1 MTIPSNPKDFCSA
14 MRTRL
19 TGPVLLAV
27 LLAAGCGSQGKLERL
42 RRQSLSAQMVIADE
56 KELPEIAM
64 GGEPRRDTMVVED
77 PDGNE
82 VLIMRA
88 VKDENGEMVATDVIQ
103 AARVTARFRNVA
115 ERSGKVDLNFRI
127 IVPEAMQDRDWQLR
141 FYPDLFVAEDSLRL
155 DPILITGEGYR
166 KAQLKGYE
174 HYRRFLDSIAA
185 DSTHFVDRF
194 QLEMFLRRNLPDIY
208 RYKTDS
214 TAVSDDEFRSHY
226 GITEQQ
232 ALVHYTNQLVV
243 RRNRRKVSRKDEM
256 FRKYVKAPIITEG
269 LRLDTVIISP
279 DGDILYD
286 YVQSIH
292 VRPSLRKAT
301 VLLSGD
307 IFEEDRRIYRVP
319 RTEPLTFYISSIS
332 GLSDNAV
339 RYKTMVTE
347 RRVQANTA
355 CYIDFEQGRAEIRKE
370 TGHNR
375 EEMARIE
382 GNLRSLLQH
391 RDFDLDSIVVT
402 ASCSPE
408 GSYEH
413 NRKLSMRRSESV
425 SDYFEGFLK
434 HWRDSVRRNSFH
446 IGLDETWK
454 EEAPTEIRLLSR
466 NNPENWTMLDA
477 LVREDGI
484 LSGKEKEEYAQMAS
498 VREPDLR
505 EQRLQKLPSY
515 RHIRESLYP
524 RLRTVRFDFHL
535 HRKGLQK
542 DTVHT
547 TVVDTAY
554 MQGLQAIRDR
564 EYERAVTLLRP
575 YKDYNTA
582 VAFCALDYNA
592 SALEVLEPMERTDK
606 VLYLLAILYSRRG
619 EDRRAVESYLKACRL
634 NPSFVHRGNLDPEI
648 AGLIR
653 RYGLD
658 REPEENDN
666 NLTFKP

>member
-1 MTIPSNPKDFCSA
+1 

-19 TGPVLLAV
+19 TGAV
-27 LLAAGCGSQGKLERL
+27 LLAALLLAGCGPQGKLERL
-42 RRQSLSAQMVIADE
+42 RRQSLAAQMVIADE

-77 PDGNE
+77 PDGNA

-127 IVPEAMQDRDWQLR
+127 IVPEAMQDREWQLR

-185 DSTHFVDRF
+185 DSTRFVDRF

-214 TAVSDDEFRSHY
+214 TAVSEEEFRSHY

-232 ALVHYTNQLVV
+232 ALAHYTNQHVV
-243 RRNRRKVSRKDEM
+243 RRNRRKVSRKDDM
-256 FRKYVKAPIITEG
+256 FRKYVKVPIVTEG
-269 LRLDTVIISP
+269 LRLDTVIVSP

-319 RTEPLTFYISSIS
+319 RTDPLTFYISSIS
-332 GLSDNAV
+332 GLSDDAI
-339 RYKTMVTE
+339 RYKTVIVE

-413 NRKLSMRRSESV
+413 NRRLSMRRSESV
-425 SDYFEGFLK
+425 SDYFEGFLR
-434 HWRDSVRRNSFH
+434 HWRDSVRRSGFH
-446 IGLDETWK
+446 IGLDDTYQ
-454 EEAPTEIRLLSR
+454 EEAPAEIRLLSR
-466 NNPENWTMLDA
+466 NNPENWSMLDA
-477 LVREDGI
+477 LVREDGA
-484 LSGKEKEEYAQMAS
+484 LSGKEKEDYAQTATI
-498 VREPDLR
+498 REPDLR
-505 EQRLQKLPSY
+505 EQRLQRLPSY

-554 MQGLQAIRDR
+554 MRGLQAIRDR
-564 EYERAVTLLRP
+564 EYEQAVTLLRP

-619 EDRRAVESYLKACRL
+619 DDRRAVESYLKACRL

-648 AGLIR
+648 SGLIR

-658 REPEENDN
+658 REPDANDN

>member
-1 MTIPSNPKDFCSA
+1 

-19 TGPVLLAV
+19 TGAVLLAV
-27 LLAAGCGSQGKLERL
+27 LLVAGCGSQGKLERL
-42 RRQSLSAQMVIADE
+42 RRQSLGAQMVIADE

-103 AARVTARFRNVA
+103 AAKITARFRNVA

-214 TAVSDDEFRSHY
+214 TTVSDDEFRSHY

-232 ALVHYTNQLVV
+232 ALTHYTNQLVV
-243 RRNRRKVSRKDEM
+243 RRNRRKVDRKDEM
-256 FRKYVKAPIITEG
+256 FRRYVKAPIVTEG
-269 LRLDTVIISP
+269 LRLDTVIVSP

-319 RTEPLTFYISSIS
+319 RTDPLTFYISSIS
-332 GLSDNAV
+332 GLSDDAI
-339 RYKTMVTE
+339 RYKTVIVE

-382 GNLRSLLQH
+382 GNLRSLLQN
-391 RDFDLDSIVVT
+391 REFDLDSIVVT

-408 GSYEH
+408 GTYEH

-425 SDYFEGFLK
+425 SDYFEGFLR
-434 HWRDSVRRNSFH
+434 HYRDSVRRNGFH

-454 EEAPTEIRLLSR
+454 DEAPTDIRLLSR

-477 LVREDGI
+477 LVRDDGV
-484 LSGKEKEEYAQMAS
+484 LNEKEKDEYARTAS
-498 VREPDLR
+498 IREPDQR
-505 EQRLQKLPSY
+505 ELRLQKLPSY

-554 MQGLQAIRDR
+554 MRGLQAIRDR
-564 EYERAVTLLRP
+564 EYEQAVTLLRP

-619 EDRRAVESYLKACRL
+619 DDRRAVESYLKACRL

>member
-1 MTIPSNPKDFCSA
+1 MKWRWIS
-14 MRTRL
+14 
-19 TGPVLLAV
+19 GVILLA
-27 LLAAGCGSQGKLERL
+27 LACLAGCGPQGKLERL
-42 RRQSLSAQMVIADE
+42 RRQSLGAQMVIADE
-56 KELPEIAM
+56 KELPEIEM
-64 GGEPRRDTMVVED
+64 GAEPRRDTMVVED
-77 PDGNE
+77 PDGNQ

-88 VKDENGEMVATDVIQ
+88 VKDENGEMVATDVLQ
-103 AARVTARFRNVA
+103 AAKVTARFRNVA
-115 ERSGKVDLNFRI
+115 ERGGRVDLNFRI

-141 FYPDLFVAEDSLRL
+141 FYPDLFIREDSLRL
-155 DPILITGEGYR
+155 APILITGEGYR

-174 HYRRFLDSIAA
+174 HYQRFLDSIAA
-185 DSTHFVDRF
+185 DSTHFIDRF

-214 TAVSDDEFRSHY
+214 TSVSDEEFRSHY
-226 GITEQQ
+226 GITERQ
-232 ALVHYTNQLVV
+232 ALAHYTNQLVV
-243 RRNRRKVSRKDEM
+243 RRNRRKVGRKDQM
-256 FRKYVKAPIITEG
+256 FRKYVKVPIVTEG
-269 LRLDTVIISP
+269 LRLDTVIVSP

-292 VRPSLRKAT
+292 VTPSLRKAT

-332 GLSDNAV
+332 GLSDDAV
-339 RYKTMVTE
+339 RYKTVVTE

-382 GNLRSLLQH
+382 GNLRSLLQN
-391 RDFDLDSIVVT
+391 RDFDMDSIVVT

-425 SDYFEGFLK
+425 SNYFEGFLR
-434 HWRDSVRRNSFH
+434 HYRDSVRRSGFH
-446 IGLDETWK
+446 IGLDDTYQED
-454 EEAPTEIRLLSR
+454 APTEIRLLSR

-477 LVREDGI
+477 LIREDEN
-484 LSGKEKEEYAQMAS
+484 LSEREKEEYERTAALK
-498 VREPDLR
+498 EYDIR

-515 RHIRESLYP
+515 RHIRENLYP

-542 DTVHT
+542 DTIHT
-547 TVVDTAY
+547 TVVDSVY
-554 MQGLQAIRDR
+554 MRGLQAIRDR
-564 EYERAVTLLRP
+564 EYEQAVTLLRP

-606 VLYLLAILYSRRG
+606 VLYLLAILYSRQG
-619 EDRRAVESYLKACRL
+619 NDRKAVESYLKACRL
-634 NPSFVHRGNLDPEI
+634 NPTFIHRGNLDPEI
-648 AGLIR
+648 SGLIR
-653 RYGLD
+653 RYGLNCELQED
-658 REPEENDN
+658 DN

>member
-1 MTIPSNPKDFCSA
+1 

-19 TGPVLLAV
+19 TGAV
-27 LLAAGCGSQGKLERL
+27 LLAALLLAGCGPQGKLERL
-42 RRQSLSAQMVIADE
+42 RRQSLAAQMVIADE

-77 PDGNE
+77 PDGNQ

-115 ERSGKVDLNFRI
+115 ERSGRVDLNFRI

-214 TAVSDDEFRSHY
+214 TAVSEEEFRSHY

-232 ALVHYTNQLVV
+232 ALAHYTNQLVV
-243 RRNRRKVSRKDEM
+243 RRNRRKVSRKDDM
-256 FRKYVKAPIITEG
+256 FRKYVKVPIVTEG
-269 LRLDTVIISP
+269 LRLDTVIVSP

-332 GLSDNAV
+332 GLSDDAV
-339 RYKTMVTE
+339 RYKTVVTE

-408 GSYEH
+408 GSFEH

-446 IGLDETWK
+446 IGLDDTYQ
-454 EEAPTEIRLLSR
+454 EEAPAEIRLLSR

-477 LVREDGI
+477 LVREDTA
-484 LSGKEKEEYAQMAS
+484 LSGKEKEEYERTAS

-554 MQGLQAIRDR
+554 MRGLQAIRDR
-564 EYERAVTLLRP
+564 EYEQAVTLLRP

-619 EDRRAVESYLKACRL
+619 DDRRAVESYLKACRL

-658 REPEENDN
+658 REPEGNDN

>member
-1 MTIPSNPKDFCSA
+1 

-19 TGPVLLAV
+19 TGAV
-27 LLAAGCGSQGKLERL
+27 LLAALLLAGCGPQGKLERL
-42 RRQSLSAQMVIADE
+42 RRQSLAAQMVIADE

-77 PDGNE
+77 PDGNA

-88 VKDENGEMVATDVIQ
+88 VKDENGEMVATDVLQ

-214 TAVSDDEFRSHY
+214 TAVSDEEFRSHY

-232 ALVHYTNQLVV
+232 ALTHYTNQLVV
-243 RRNRRKVSRKDEM
+243 RRNRRKVSRKDDM
-256 FRKYVKAPIITEG
+256 FRKYVKAPIVTEG
-269 LRLDTVIISP
+269 LRLDTVIVSP

-319 RTEPLTFYISSIS
+319 RTDPLTFYISSIS
-332 GLSDNAV
+332 GLSDDAV
-339 RYKTMVTE
+339 RYKTVVTE
-347 RRVQANTA
+347 RRIQANTA

-408 GSYEH
+408 GSFEH

-425 SDYFEGFLK
+425 SDYFEAFLR
-434 HWRDSVRRNSFH
+434 HWRDSVRRSSFH
-446 IGLDETWK
+446 IGLDDTYR
-454 EEAPTEIRLLSR
+454 EEAPAEIRLLSR

-477 LVREDGI
+477 LVREDGD
-484 LSGKEKEEYAQMAS
+484 LSAKEKEDYERTAS
-498 VREPDLR
+498 VLEPDLR
-505 EQRLQKLPSY
+505 EQRLQRLPSY

-554 MQGLQAIRDR
+554 MRGLQAIRDR
-564 EYERAVTLLRP
+564 EYEQAVTLLRP

-619 EDRRAVESYLKACRL
+619 DDRRAVESYLKACRL

-658 REPEENDN
+658 REPDGNDN

>member
-1 MTIPSNPKDFCSA
+1 

-19 TGPVLLAV
+19 TGAV
-27 LLAAGCGSQGKLERL
+27 LLAALLLAGCGPQGKLERL
-42 RRQSLSAQMVIADE
+42 RRQSLAAQMVIADE

-77 PDGNE
+77 PDGNA

-103 AARVTARFRNVA
+103 AAKITARFRNVA

-214 TAVSDDEFRSHY
+214 TAVSEEEFRSHY

-232 ALVHYTNQLVV
+232 ALAHYTNQLVV
-243 RRNRRKVSRKDEM
+243 RRNRRKVSRKDDM
-256 FRKYVKAPIITEG
+256 FRKYVKVPIVTEG
-269 LRLDTVIISP
+269 LRLDTVIVSP

-332 GLSDNAV
+332 GLSDDAV
-339 RYKTMVTE
+339 RYKTVVTE
-347 RRVQANTA
+347 RRIQANTA

-408 GSYEH
+408 GSFEH

-425 SDYFEGFLK
+425 SDYFEAFLR
-434 HWRDSVRRNSFH
+434 HWRDSVRRSSFH
-446 IGLDETWK
+446 IGLDDTYR
-454 EEAPTEIRLLSR
+454 EEAPAEIRLLSR

-477 LVREDGI
+477 LVREDGS
-484 LSGKEKEEYAQMAS
+484 LSVKEKEDYERTAS
-498 VREPDLR
+498 VLEPDLR
-505 EQRLQKLPSY
+505 EQRLQRLPSY

-554 MQGLQAIRDR
+554 MRGLQAIRDR
-564 EYERAVTLLRP
+564 EYEQAVTLLRP

-619 EDRRAVESYLKACRL
+619 DDRRAVESYLKACRL

-658 REPEENDN
+658 REPDGNDN

>member
-1 MTIPSNPKDFCSA
+1 MH
-14 MRTRL
+14 MRL
-19 TGPVLLAV
+19 TGAILLAA
-27 LLAAGCGSQGKLERL
+27 LLIAGCGSQGKLERL
-42 RRQSLSAQMVIADE
+42 RRQSLGAQMVIADE

-103 AARVTARFRNVA
+103 AAKVTARFRNVA

-214 TAVSDDEFRSHY
+214 TAVSEEEFRSHY

-232 ALVHYTNQLVV
+232 ALTHYTNQLVV
-243 RRNRRKVSRKDEM
+243 RRNRRKVGRKDEM
-256 FRKYVKAPIITEG
+256 FRRYVKAPIVTEG
-269 LRLDTVIISP
+269 LRLDTVIVSP

-319 RTEPLTFYISSIS
+319 RTDPLTFYISSIS
-332 GLSDNAV
+332 GLSDDAI
-339 RYKTMVTE
+339 RYKTVIVE

-413 NRKLSMRRSESV
+413 NRRLSMRRSESV

-434 HWRDSVRRNSFH
+434 HWRDSVRRSGFH
-446 IGLDETWK
+446 IGMDETYQ
-454 EEAPTEIRLLSR
+454 EEAPAEIRLLSR

-477 LVREDGI
+477 LVREDGS
-484 LSGKEKEEYAQMAS
+484 LSGKEKDEYAQTVA
-498 VREPDLR
+498 VRDPDLR
-505 EQRLQKLPSY
+505 EQRIQRLPSY

-554 MQGLQAIRDR
+554 MRGLQAIRDR
-564 EYERAVTLLRP
+564 EYEQAVTLLRP

-619 EDRRAVESYLKACRL
+619 DDRRAVESYLKACRL

-648 AGLIR
+648 SGLIS

-658 REPEENDN
+658 QEPDENDN

>member
-1 MTIPSNPKDFCSA
+1 

-19 TGPVLLAV
+19 TGAVLLAV

-42 RRQSLSAQMVIADE
+42 RRQSLAAQMVIADE

-77 PDGNE
+77 PDGNQ

-103 AARVTARFRNVA
+103 AAKITARFRNVA

-174 HYRRFLDSIAA
+174 HYQRFLDSIAA

-214 TAVSDDEFRSHY
+214 TAVSDAEFRSHF

-232 ALVHYTNQLVV
+232 ALAHYTNQLVV
-243 RRNRRKVSRKDEM
+243 RRNRRKVGRKDEM
-256 FRKYVKAPIITEG
+256 FRKFVKAPIVTEG
-269 LRLDTVIISP
+269 LRLDTVIVSP

-332 GLSDNAV
+332 GLSDDAV
-339 RYKTMVTE
+339 RYKTVVTE

-413 NRKLSMRRSESV
+413 NRRLSMRRSESV
-425 SDYFEGFLK
+425 SDYFESFLK

-446 IGLDETWK
+446 IGLDDTYR
-454 EEAPTEIRLLSR
+454 EEAPAEIRMLSR

-484 LSGKEKEEYAQMAS
+484 LSRKEKEEYAQTAS
-498 VREPDLR
+498 VLEPDLR
-505 EQRLQKLPSY
+505 EQRLQRLPSY

-542 DTVHT
+542 DTIHT

-554 MQGLQAIRDR
+554 MRGLQAIRDR
-564 EYERAVTLLRP
+564 EYEQAVTLLRP

-619 EDRRAVESYLKACRL
+619 DDRRAVESYLRACRL

>member
-1 MTIPSNPKDFCSA
+1 

-19 TGPVLLAV
+19 TGAV
-27 LLAAGCGSQGKLERL
+27 LLAAFLLAGCGSQGKLERL

-77 PDGNE
+77 PDGNQ

-127 IVPEAMQDRDWQLR
+127 IVPEAMQDREWQLR

-185 DSTHFVDRF
+185 DSTRFVDRF

-214 TAVSDDEFRSHY
+214 TAVSEEEFRSHY

-243 RRNRRKVSRKDEM
+243 RRNRRKVSRKEDM
-256 FRKYVKAPIITEG
+256 FRKYVKVPIVTEG
-269 LRLDTVIISP
+269 LRLDTVIVSP

-332 GLSDNAV
+332 GLSDDAI
-339 RYKTMVTE
+339 RYKTVVTE

-408 GSYEH
+408 GSFEH

-446 IGLDETWK
+446 IGLDDTYQ
-454 EEAPTEIRLLSR
+454 EEAPAEIRLLSR
-466 NNPENWTMLDA
+466 NNPENWAMLDA
-477 LVREDGI
+477 LVREDTA
-484 LSGKEKEEYAQMAS
+484 LSGKEKEEYERTAS

-542 DTVHT
+542 DTIHT

-554 MQGLQAIRDR
+554 MRGLQAIRDR
-564 EYERAVTLLRP
+564 EYEQAVTLLRP

-619 EDRRAVESYLKACRL
+619 DDRRAVESYLRACRL

-658 REPEENDN
+658 REPDGNDN

>member
-1 MTIPSNPKDFCSA
+1 ML
-14 MRTRL
+14 TRW
-19 TGPVLLAV
+19 TAAV
-27 LLAAGCGSQGKLERL
+27 LLAAFLLAGCGPQGKLERL
-42 RRQSLSAQMVIADE
+42 RRQSLAAQMVIADE

-64 GGEPRRDTMVVED
+64 GGETRRDTMVVED
-77 PDGNE
+77 PDGNQ

-88 VKDENGEMVATDVIQ
+88 VKDENGEMVATDVLQ

-115 ERSGKVDLNFRI
+115 ERSGRVDLNFRI
-127 IVPEAMQDRDWQLR
+127 IVPEAMQDREWQLR
-141 FYPDLFVAEDSLRL
+141 FYPDLFVLEDSVRL

-174 HYRRFLDSIAA
+174 HYRRFLDSIEA

-214 TAVSDDEFRSHY
+214 TAVSEEEFRSHY
-226 GITEQQ
+226 GITERQ
-232 ALVHYTNQLVV
+232 ALDHYTNQLVV
-243 RRNRRKVSRKDEM
+243 RRNRRKVGRKDEM
-256 FRKYVKAPIITEG
+256 FRKYVKVPIVTEG
-269 LRLDTVIISP
+269 LRLDTVIVSP

-292 VRPSLRKAT
+292 VKPSLRKAT

-307 IFEEDRRIYRVP
+307 IYEEDRRIYRVP
-319 RTEPLTFYISSIS
+319 RTDPLTFYISSIS
-332 GLSDNAV
+332 GLSDDAV
-339 RYKTMVTE
+339 RYKTVVTE
-347 RRVQANTA
+347 RKVQANTA

-382 GNLRSLLQH
+382 GNLRSLLQN
-391 RDFDLDSIVVT
+391 RDYDLDSIVVT

-413 NRKLSMRRSESV
+413 NRRLSMRRSESV

-434 HWRDSVRRNSFH
+434 HYRDSVRRNGFH
-446 IGLDETWK
+446 IGLDETFR
-454 EEAPTEIRLLSR
+454 EEAPAEIRLLSR

-477 LVREDGI
+477 LVREDES
-484 LSGKEKEEYAQMAS
+484 LSDKEKEDYVRTAS
-498 VREPDLR
+498 AGQPDLR
-505 EQRLQKLPSY
+505 EQQLQRLPSY

-547 TVVDTAY
+547 TVVDSVY
-554 MQGLQAIRDR
+554 MRGLQAIRDR
-564 EYERAVTLLRP
+564 EYEQAVTLLRP

-619 EDRRAVESYLKACRL
+619 DDRKAVESFLKACRL

-648 AGLIR
+648 SGLIR

-658 REPEENDN
+658 PEEKDN
-666 NLTFKP
+666 YLTFNP

>member
-1 MTIPSNPKDFCSA
+1 

-19 TGPVLLAV
+19 TGAVLLAV

-42 RRQSLSAQMVIADE
+42 RRQSLAAQMVIADE

-77 PDGNE
+77 PDGNQ

-103 AARVTARFRNVA
+103 AAKITARFRNVA

-174 HYRRFLDSIAA
+174 HYRRFLDSIAT

-214 TAVSDDEFRSHY
+214 TAVSDAEFRSHF

-232 ALVHYTNQLVV
+232 ALAHYTNQLVV
-243 RRNRRKVSRKDEM
+243 RRNRRKVGRKDEM
-256 FRKYVKAPIITEG
+256 FRRFVKAPIVTEG
-269 LRLDTVIISP
+269 LRLDTVIVSP

-332 GLSDNAV
+332 GLSDDAI
-339 RYKTMVTE
+339 RYKTVVTE

-413 NRKLSMRRSESV
+413 NRRLSMRRSESV

-446 IGLDETWK
+446 IGLDDTYR
-454 EEAPTEIRLLSR
+454 EEAPAEIRMLSR

-484 LSGKEKEEYAQMAS
+484 LSRKEKEEYAQTAS
-498 VREPDLR
+498 VLEPDLR
-505 EQRLQKLPSY
+505 EQRLQRLPSY

-542 DTVHT
+542 DTIHT

-554 MQGLQAIRDR
+554 MRGLQAIRDR
-564 EYERAVTLLRP
+564 EYEQAVTLLRP

-619 EDRRAVESYLKACRL
+619 DDRRAVESYLRACRL

>member
-1 MTIPSNPKDFCSA
+1 

-19 TGPVLLAV
+19 TGAVLLAV
-27 LLAAGCGSQGKLERL
+27 LLVAGCGSQGKLQRL
-42 RRQSLSAQMVIADE
+42 RRESLAAQMVIADE

-77 PDGNE
+77 PDGNQ
-82 VLIMRA
+82 VQIMRA

-103 AARVTARFRNVA
+103 AAKVTARFRNVA

-166 KAQLKGYE
+166 KVQLRGYE

-214 TAVSDDEFRSHY
+214 TAVSDEEFRSHY

-232 ALVHYTNQLVV
+232 ALTHYTNQLVV
-243 RRNRRKVSRKDEM
+243 RRNRRKVGRKDDM
-256 FRKYVKAPIITEG
+256 FRKYVKAPIVTEG
-269 LRLDTVIISP
+269 LRLDTVIVSP

-319 RTEPLTFYISSIS
+319 RTDPLTFYISSIS
-332 GLSDNAV
+332 GLSDDAI
-339 RYKTMVTE
+339 RYKTVVTE

-408 GSYEH
+408 GSFEH
-413 NRKLSMRRSESV
+413 NRRLSMRRSESV
-425 SDYFEGFLK
+425 SDYFEGFLR
-434 HWRDSVRRNSFH
+434 HWRDSVRRSGFH
-446 IGLDETWK
+446 IGLDDTFE
-454 EEAPTEIRLLSR
+454 EEAPAEIRLLSR

-477 LVREDGI
+477 LVREDGD
-484 LSGKEKEEYAQMAS
+484 LSVKEKEEYARTAS

-505 EQRLQKLPSY
+505 ELRLQKLPSY

-535 HRKGLQK
+535 HRKGLLK

-547 TVVDTAY
+547 TVVDSVY
-554 MQGLQAIRDR
+554 MRGLQAIRDR
-564 EYERAVTLLRP
+564 EYEQAVTLLRP

-619 EDRRAVESYLKACRL
+619 DDRRAVESYLKACRL

-658 REPEENDN
+658 REPEENNN

>member
-1 MTIPSNPKDFCSA
+1 

-19 TGPVLLAV
+19 TGAVLLAV
-27 LLAAGCGSQGKLERL
+27 LLVAGCGSQGKLERL
-42 RRQSLSAQMVIADE
+42 RRQSLGAQMVIADE

-103 AARVTARFRNVA
+103 AAKITARFRNVA

-214 TAVSDDEFRSHY
+214 TTVSDDEFRSHY

-232 ALVHYTNQLVV
+232 ALTHYTNQLVV
-243 RRNRRKVSRKDEM
+243 RRNRRKVDRKDEM
-256 FRKYVKAPIITEG
+256 FRRYVKAPIVTEG
-269 LRLDTVIISP
+269 LRLDTVIVSP

-332 GLSDNAV
+332 GLSDDAV
-339 RYKTMVTE
+339 RYKTVIIE

-413 NRKLSMRRSESV
+413 NRRLSMRRSESV
-425 SDYFEGFLK
+425 SDYFEGFLR
-434 HWRDSVRRNSFH
+434 HWRDSVRRSGFH
-446 IGLDETWK
+446 IGLDDTYQ

-477 LVREDGI
+477 LVREDGA
-484 LSGKEKEEYAQMAS
+484 LSGKEKEDYAQTAS
-498 VREPDLR
+498 IREPDLR
-505 EQRLQKLPSY
+505 EQRLQRLPSY

-535 HRKGLQK
+535 HRKGLRK

-554 MQGLQAIRDR
+554 MRGLQAIRDR
-564 EYERAVTLLRP
+564 ENEQAVTLLRP

-619 EDRRAVESYLKACRL
+619 DDRRAVESYLKACRL

-648 AGLIR
+648 SGLIR

-658 REPEENDN
+658 REPDENDN

>member
-1 MTIPSNPKDFCSA
+1 ME
-14 MRTRL
+14 RRL
-19 TGPVLLAV
+19 FGAALL
-27 LLAAGCGSQGKLERL
+27 LLCLAGCGPQGKLERL
-42 RRQSLSAQMVIADE
+42 RRESLGAQVVLADDR
-56 KELPEIAM
+56 ELPEIEM

-77 PDGNE
+77 PDGNQ

-88 VKDENGEMVATDVIQ
+88 VKVENGEMVATDVLQ
-103 AARVTARFRNVA
+103 AAKVTARFRNVA
-115 ERSGKVDLNFRI
+115 ERGGRVDLNFRI

-141 FYPDLFVAEDSLRL
+141 FYPDLFVLGDSLRL
-155 DPILITGEGYR
+155 DPILITGAGYR

-208 RYKTDS
+208 RFRTDS
-214 TAVSDDEFRSHY
+214 TTVSEEEFRSHY
-226 GITEQQ
+226 GVTQRQ
-232 ALVHYTNQLVV
+232 ALTHYTNQLVV
-243 RRNRRKVSRKDEM
+243 RRNRRKVDRKDEM
-256 FRKYVKAPIITEG
+256 FRKYVKVPIVTEG
-269 LRLDTVIISP
+269 LRLDTVIVSP

-307 IFEEDRRIYRVP
+307 IFREDRRIYRVP
-319 RTEPLTFYISSIS
+319 RTDPLTFYISSIS
-332 GLSDNAV
+332 GLSDDAV
-339 RYKTMVTE
+339 RYKTLITE

-355 CYIDFEQGRAEIRKE
+355 CYIDFEQGRAEIRRE

-382 GNLRSLLQH
+382 GNLRSLLQN

-408 GSYEH
+408 GTYEN
-413 NRKLSMRRSESV
+413 NRRLSLRRSESV
-425 SDYFEGFLK
+425 SRYFDAFLRQY
-434 HWRDSVRRNSFH
+434 RDSVRRSGFH
-446 IGLDETWK
+446 IGLDDTWR
-454 EEAPTEIRLLSR
+454 EESPAPIRFLSR
-466 NNPENWTMLDA
+466 NNPENWAMLDV
-477 LVREDGI
+477 LIREDGT
-484 LSGKEKEEYAQMAS
+484 LSERQKEDYARTAGAPAPD
-498 VREPDLR
+498 VREQQL
-505 EQRLQKLPSY
+505 QRLPSY
-515 RHIRESLYP
+515 RYIRENLYP
-524 RLRTVRFDFHL
+524 RLRTVRFDFRL
-535 HRKGLQK
+535 HRKGMQK

-547 TVVDTAY
+547 TVVDSVY
-554 MQGLQAIRDR
+554 MQGVQAIRDR
-564 EYERAVTLLRP
+564 EYEQAVTLLRP
-575 YKDYNTA
+575 YRDYNTA

-592 SALEVLEPMERTDK
+592 SALDVLEPMERTDK

-619 EDRRAVESYLKACRL
+619 DDRRAVESYLKACRL

-658 REPEENDN
+658 RQSAKDDNPLTFN
-666 NLTFKP
+666 NL

>member
-1 MTIPSNPKDFCSA
+1 

-19 TGPVLLAV
+19 TGAVLLAV
-27 LLAAGCGSQGKLERL
+27 LLLAGCGSQGKLERL
-42 RRQSLSAQMVIADE
+42 RRQSLGAQMVIADE

-77 PDGNE
+77 PDGNQ

-103 AARVTARFRNVA
+103 AARITARFRNVA

-208 RYKTDS
+208 RFKTDS

-226 GITEQQ
+226 GVTEQQ

-243 RRNRRKVSRKDEM
+243 RRNRWKVNRKDDM
-256 FRKYVKAPIITEG
+256 FRKYVKAPIVTEG
-269 LRLDTVIISP
+269 LRLDTVIVSP

-319 RTEPLTFYISSIS
+319 RTDPLTFYISSIS
-332 GLSDNAV
+332 GLSDEAV
-339 RYKTMVTE
+339 RYKTVVTE

-408 GSYEH
+408 GSFEH

-425 SDYFEGFLK
+425 SDYFEGFLR
-434 HWRDSVRRNSFH
+434 HWRDSVRRSGFH
-446 IGLDETWK
+446 IGLDDTYQEETP
-454 EEAPTEIRLLSR
+454 AEIRLLSR

-477 LVREDGI
+477 LVREDGD
-484 LSGKEKEEYAQMAS
+484 LSVKEKEEYARTAS

-554 MQGLQAIRDR
+554 MRGLQAIRDR
-564 EYERAVTLLRP
+564 EYEQAVTLLRP

-619 EDRRAVESYLKACRL
+619 DDRRAVESYLKACRL

-658 REPEENDN
+658 REPDENDN

>member
-1 MTIPSNPKDFCSA
+1 

-19 TGPVLLAV
+19 TGAV
-27 LLAAGCGSQGKLERL
+27 LLAAFLLAGCGSQGKLERL
-42 RRQSLSAQMVIADE
+42 RRQSLAAQMVIADE

-77 PDGNE
+77 PDGNQ

-103 AARVTARFRNVA
+103 AAKITARFRNVA

-214 TAVSDDEFRSHY
+214 TAVSEEEFRSHY

-243 RRNRRKVSRKDEM
+243 RRNRRKVSRKEDM
-256 FRKYVKAPIITEG
+256 FRKYVKVPIVTEG
-269 LRLDTVIISP
+269 LRLDTVIVSP

-332 GLSDNAV
+332 GLSDDAI
-339 RYKTMVTE
+339 RYKTVVTE

-408 GSYEH
+408 GSFEH

-446 IGLDETWK
+446 IGLDDTYQ
-454 EEAPTEIRLLSR
+454 EEAPAEIRLLSR

-477 LVREDGI
+477 LVREDTA
-484 LSGKEKEEYAQMAS
+484 LSGKEKEEYERTAS

-554 MQGLQAIRDR
+554 MRGLQAIRDR
-564 EYERAVTLLRP
+564 EYEQAVTLLRP

-619 EDRRAVESYLKACRL
+619 DDRRAVESYLKACRL

-658 REPEENDN
+658 REPDGNDN

>member
-1 MTIPSNPKDFCSA
+1 

-19 TGPVLLAV
+19 TGAVLLAV
-27 LLAAGCGSQGKLERL
+27 LLTAGCGSQGKLERL
-42 RRQSLSAQMVIADE
+42 RRQSLAAQMVIADE

-77 PDGNE
+77 PDGNQ

-103 AARVTARFRNVA
+103 AAKITARFRNVA

-127 IVPEAMQDRDWQLR
+127 IVPEAMQDREWQLR

-214 TAVSDDEFRSHY
+214 TAVSDAEFRSHF

-232 ALVHYTNQLVV
+232 ALAHYTNQLVV
-243 RRNRRKVSRKDEM
+243 RRNRRKVGRKDEM
-256 FRKYVKAPIITEG
+256 FRRFVKAPIVTEG
-269 LRLDTVIISP
+269 LRLDTVIVSP

-332 GLSDNAV
+332 GLSDDAV
-339 RYKTMVTE
+339 RYKTVVTE

-413 NRKLSMRRSESV
+413 NRRLSMRRSESV

-446 IGLDETWK
+446 IGLDDTYR
-454 EEAPTEIRLLSR
+454 EEAPAEIRMLSR

-484 LSGKEKEEYAQMAS
+484 LSRKEKEEYAQTAS
-498 VREPDLR
+498 VLEPDLR
-505 EQRLQKLPSY
+505 EQRLQRLPSY

-542 DTVHT
+542 DTIHT

-554 MQGLQAIRDR
+554 MRGLQAIRDR
-564 EYERAVTLLRP
+564 EYEQAVTLLRP

-619 EDRRAVESYLKACRL
+619 DDRRAVESYLRACRL

>member
-1 MTIPSNPKDFCSA
+1 

-19 TGPVLLAV
+19 TGAVLLAV

-42 RRQSLSAQMVIADE
+42 RRQSLAAQMVIADE

-103 AARVTARFRNVA
+103 AAKITARFRNVA

-214 TAVSDDEFRSHY
+214 TTVSDDEFRSHY

-232 ALVHYTNQLVV
+232 ALTHYTNQLVV
-243 RRNRRKVSRKDEM
+243 RRNRRKVDRKDEM
-256 FRKYVKAPIITEG
+256 FRRYVKAPIVTEG
-269 LRLDTVIISP
+269 LRLDTVIVSP

-319 RTEPLTFYISSIS
+319 RTDPLTFYISSIS
-332 GLSDNAV
+332 GLSDDAI
-339 RYKTMVTE
+339 RYKTVIVE

-413 NRKLSMRRSESV
+413 NRRLSMRRSESV
-425 SDYFEGFLK
+425 SDYFEGFLR
-434 HWRDSVRRNSFH
+434 HWRDSVRRSGFH
-446 IGLDETWK
+446 IGLDDTYQ
-454 EEAPTEIRLLSR
+454 EEAPAEIRLLSR
-466 NNPENWTMLDA
+466 NNPENWSMLDA
-477 LVREDGI
+477 LVREDDA
-484 LSGKEKEEYAQMAS
+484 LSGKEKEDYAQTAS
-498 VREPDLR
+498 IREPDLR
-505 EQRLQKLPSY
+505 EQRLQRLPSY

-554 MQGLQAIRDR
+554 MRGLQAIRDR
-564 EYERAVTLLRP
+564 EYEQAVTLLRP

-606 VLYLLAILYSRRG
+606 VLYL
-619 EDRRAVESYLKACRL
+619 SYLKACRL

-648 AGLIR
+648 SGLIR

-658 REPEENDN
+658 QEPDANDN

>member
-1 MTIPSNPKDFCSA
+1 

-19 TGPVLLAV
+19 TGAV
-27 LLAAGCGSQGKLERL
+27 LLAAFLLAGCGSQGKLERL

-127 IVPEAMQDRDWQLR
+127 IVPEAMQDREWQLR

-185 DSTHFVDRF
+185 DSTRFVDRF

-214 TAVSDDEFRSHY
+214 TAVSEEEFRSHY

-243 RRNRRKVSRKDEM
+243 RRNRRKVSRKEDM
-256 FRKYVKAPIITEG
+256 FRKYVKVPIVTEG
-269 LRLDTVIISP
+269 LRLDTVIVSP

-332 GLSDNAV
+332 GLSDDAI
-339 RYKTMVTE
+339 RYKTVVTE

-355 CYIDFEQGRAEIRKE
+355 CYIDFEQDRAEIRKE

-408 GSYEH
+408 GSFEH

-446 IGLDETWK
+446 IGLDDTYQ
-454 EEAPTEIRLLSR
+454 EEAPAEIRLLSR

-477 LVREDGI
+477 LVREDTA
-484 LSGKEKEEYAQMAS
+484 LSGKEKEEYERTAS

-542 DTVHT
+542 DTIHT

-554 MQGLQAIRDR
+554 MRGLQAIRDR
-564 EYERAVTLLRP
+564 EYEQAVTLLRP

-619 EDRRAVESYLKACRL
+619 DDRRAVESYLKACRL

-648 AGLIR
+648 AGLIH

-658 REPEENDN
+658 REPDGNDN

>member
-1 MTIPSNPKDFCSA
+1 

-19 TGPVLLAV
+19 TGAVLLAV

-42 RRQSLSAQMVIADE
+42 RRQSLAAQMVIADE

-77 PDGNE
+77 PDGNQ

-103 AARVTARFRNVA
+103 AAKITARFRNVA

-214 TAVSDDEFRSHY
+214 TAVSDAEFRSHF

-232 ALVHYTNQLVV
+232 ALAHYTNQLVV
-243 RRNRRKVSRKDEM
+243 RRNRRKVGRKDEM
-256 FRKYVKAPIITEG
+256 FRRFVKAPIVTEG
-269 LRLDTVIISP
+269 LRLDTVIVSP

-332 GLSDNAV
+332 GLSDDAI
-339 RYKTMVTE
+339 RYKTVVTE

-413 NRKLSMRRSESV
+413 NRRLSMRRSESV

-446 IGLDETWK
+446 IGLDDTYR
-454 EEAPTEIRLLSR
+454 EEAPAEIRMLSR

-484 LSGKEKEEYAQMAS
+484 LSRKEKEEYAQTAS
-498 VREPDLR
+498 VLEPDLR
-505 EQRLQKLPSY
+505 EQRLQRLPSY

-542 DTVHT
+542 DTIHT

-554 MQGLQAIRDR
+554 MRGLQAIRNR
-564 EYERAVTLLRP
+564 EYEQAVTLLRP

-619 EDRRAVESYLKACRL
+619 DDRRAVESYLRACRL

>member
-1 MTIPSNPKDFCSA
+1 

-19 TGPVLLAV
+19 TGAVLLAV

-42 RRQSLSAQMVIADE
+42 RRQSLAAQMVIADE

-77 PDGNE
+77 PDGNQ

-103 AARVTARFRNVA
+103 AAKITARFRNVA

-214 TAVSDDEFRSHY
+214 TAVSDAEFRSHF

-232 ALVHYTNQLVV
+232 ALAHYTNQLVV
-243 RRNRRKVSRKDEM
+243 RRNRRKVGRKDEM
-256 FRKYVKAPIITEG
+256 FRKFVKAPIVTEG
-269 LRLDTVIISP
+269 LRLDTVIVSP

-332 GLSDNAV
+332 GLSDDAV
-339 RYKTMVTE
+339 RYKTVVTE

-413 NRKLSMRRSESV
+413 NRRLSMRRSESV

-446 IGLDETWK
+446 IGLDDTYR
-454 EEAPTEIRLLSR
+454 EEAPAEIRMLSR

-484 LSGKEKEEYAQMAS
+484 LSRKEKEEYAQTAS
-498 VREPDLR
+498 VLEPDLR
-505 EQRLQKLPSY
+505 EQRLQRLPSY

-542 DTVHT
+542 DTIHT

-554 MQGLQAIRDR
+554 MRGLQAIRDR
-564 EYERAVTLLRP
+564 EYEQAVTLLRP

-619 EDRRAVESYLKACRL
+619 DDRRAVESYLRAWRL

>member
-1 MTIPSNPKDFCSA
+1 MKR
-14 MRTRL
+14 MRL
-19 TGPVLLAV
+19 TGAVLLAV
-27 LLAAGCGSQGKLERL
+27 ILLYGCGSQGKLERL
-42 RRQSLSAQMVIADE
+42 RRQSLAAQMVIADE

-77 PDGNE
+77 PDGNQM
-82 VLIMRA
+82 LIMRA

-103 AARVTARFRNVA
+103 AARITARFRNVA
-115 ERSGKVDLNFRI
+115 ERSGRVDLNFRI

-141 FYPDLFVAEDSLRL
+141 FYPDLFVLEDSLRL
-155 DPILITGEGYR
+155 DPILITGAGYR

-174 HYRRFLDSIAA
+174 QYRRFLDSIAA

-208 RYKTDS
+208 RFKTDS
-214 TAVSDDEFRSHY
+214 TAVSDEEFHSHY
-226 GITEQQ
+226 GVTERQ
-232 ALVHYTNQLVV
+232 ALTHYTNQLVV
-243 RRNRRKVSRKDEM
+243 RRNRWKVNRKDDM
-256 FRKYVKAPIITEG
+256 FRKYVKVPIVTEG
-269 LRLDTVIISP
+269 LRLDTVIVSP
-279 DGDILYD
+279 EGDILYD

-292 VRPSLRKAT
+292 VKPSLRKAT

-307 IFEEDRRIYRVP
+307 IFEQDRRIYRVP

-332 GLSDNAV
+332 GLSDDAI
-339 RYKTMVTE
+339 RYKTVVTE

-408 GSYEH
+408 GSFEH

-425 SDYFEGFLK
+425 SDYFDNFLK
-434 HWRDSVRRNSFH
+434 RYRDSLRRSTFH
-446 IGLDETWK
+446 IGFDDTWK
-454 EEAPTEIRLLSR
+454 EEEPAEIRLLSR

-477 LVREDGI
+477 LVREDGS
-484 LSGKEKEEYAQMAS
+484 LSDREKDEYARTVS
-498 VREPDLR
+498 VSDPDLR
-505 EQRLQKLPSY
+505 EQRLQRLPSY

-542 DTVHT
+542 DTIHT
-547 TVVDTAY
+547 TVVDTVY
-554 MQGLQAIRDR
+554 MRGLQAIRDR
-564 EYERAVTLLRP
+564 EYEQAVTLLRP

-582 VAFCALDYNA
+582 VAFCAMDYNA
-592 SALEVLEPMERTDK
+592 SALEVLEPMNRTDK

-619 EDRRAVESYLKACRL
+619 DDRKAVESYLKACRL
-634 NPSFVHRGNLDPEI
+634 NPSFIHRGNLDPEI

-658 REPEENDN
+658 PTPEDNN

>member
-1 MTIPSNPKDFCSA
+1 M
-14 MRTRL
+14 
-19 TGPVLLAV
+19 
-27 LLAAGCGSQGKLERL
+27 
-42 RRQSLSAQMVIADE
+42 
-56 KELPEIAM
+56 
-64 GGEPRRDTMVVED
+64 
-77 PDGNE
+77 
-82 VLIMRA
+82 
-88 VKDENGEMVATDVIQ
+88 
-103 AARVTARFRNVA
+103 TARFRNVA
-115 ERSGKVDLNFRI
+115 ERSGRVDLNFRI
-127 IVPEAMQDRDWQLR
+127 IVPEAMQDRQWQLR
-141 FYPDLFVAEDSLRL
+141 FYPDLFVLEDSVRL

-185 DSTHFVDRF
+185 DSTHFIDRF

-214 TAVSDDEFRSHY
+214 TAVSDEEFRSHY
-226 GITEQQ
+226 GVTERQ
-232 ALVHYTNQLVV
+232 ALAHYTNQLIV
-243 RRNRRKVSRKDEM
+243 RRNRRKVERKDDV
-256 FRKYVKAPIITEG
+256 FRKYVKVPIVTEG
-269 LRLDTVIISP
+269 LRLDTVIVSP
-279 DGDILYD
+279 DGDIIYD

-292 VRPSLRKAT
+292 VKPSLRKAT

-319 RTEPLTFYISSIS
+319 RTDPLTFYISSIS
-332 GLSDNAV
+332 GLSDDAV
-339 RYKTMVTE
+339 RYKTVVTE

-382 GNLRSLLQH
+382 GNLRSLLQN

-425 SDYFEGFLK
+425 SDYFESFLK
-434 HWRDSVRRNSFH
+434 HYRDSVRRSGFS
-446 IGLDETWK
+446 IGMDETYK
-454 EEAPTEIRLLSR
+454 EEAPAEICLLSR

-477 LVREDGI
+477 LVREDGS
-484 LSGKEKEEYAQMAS
+484 LSEKEKDDYARTAS
-498 VREPDLR
+498 AGGPDLR
-505 EQRLQKLPSY
+505 EQQLQRLPSY

-547 TVVDTAY
+547 TVVDSVY
-554 MQGLQAIRDR
+554 MRGLQAIRDR
-564 EYERAVTLLRP
+564 EYEQAVTLLRP

-592 SALEVLEPMERTDK
+592 SALDVLEPMERTDK

-619 EDRRAVESYLKACRL
+619 DDKKAVESYLKACRL
-634 NPSFVHRGNLDPEI
+634 NPTFVHRGNLDPEI

-653 RYGLD
+653 RYGLA
-658 REPEENDN
+658 PEEKEDY
-666 NLTFKP
+666 LTFNP

>member
-1 MTIPSNPKDFCSA
+1 

-19 TGPVLLAV
+19 TGAVLLAV

-42 RRQSLSAQMVIADE
+42 RRQSLAAQMVIADE

-77 PDGNE
+77 PDGNQ

-103 AARVTARFRNVA
+103 AAKITARFRNVA

-194 QLEMFLRRNLPDIY
+194 QLEMFLRRNLPNIY

-214 TAVSDDEFRSHY
+214 TAVSDAEFRSHF

-232 ALVHYTNQLVV
+232 ALAHYTNQLVV
-243 RRNRRKVSRKDEM
+243 RRNRRKVGRKDEM
-256 FRKYVKAPIITEG
+256 FRKFVKAPIVTEG
-269 LRLDTVIISP
+269 LRLDTVIVSP

-332 GLSDNAV
+332 GLSDDAV
-339 RYKTMVTE
+339 RYKTVVAE

-413 NRKLSMRRSESV
+413 NRRLSMRRSESV

-434 HWRDSVRRNSFH
+434 HWRDSVHRNSFH
-446 IGLDETWK
+446 IGLDDTYR
-454 EEAPTEIRLLSR
+454 EEAPAEIRMLSR

-484 LSGKEKEEYAQMAS
+484 LSRKEKEEYAQTAS
-498 VREPDLR
+498 VQEPDLR
-505 EQRLQKLPSY
+505 EQRLQRLPSY

-542 DTVHT
+542 DTIHT

-554 MQGLQAIRDR
+554 MRGLQAIRDR
-564 EYERAVTLLRP
+564 EYEQAVTLLRP

-619 EDRRAVESYLKACRL
+619 DDRRAVESYLRACRL

>member
-1 MTIPSNPKDFCSA
+1 

-19 TGPVLLAV
+19 TGAVLLAV

-42 RRQSLSAQMVIADE
+42 RRQSLAAQMVIADE

-77 PDGNE
+77 PDGNQ

-127 IVPEAMQDRDWQLR
+127 IVPEAMQDREWQLR

-185 DSTHFVDRF
+185 DSTRFVDRF

-214 TAVSDDEFRSHY
+214 TAVSEEEFRSHY

-243 RRNRRKVSRKDEM
+243 RRNRRKVSRKDDM
-256 FRKYVKAPIITEG
+256 FRKYVKVPIVTEG
-269 LRLDTVIISP
+269 LRLDTVIVSP

-332 GLSDNAV
+332 GLSDDAI
-339 RYKTMVTE
+339 RYKTVVTE

-408 GSYEH
+408 GSFEH

-446 IGLDETWK
+446 IGLDDTYQ
-454 EEAPTEIRLLSR
+454 EEAQAEIRLLSR

-477 LVREDGI
+477 LVREDTA
-484 LSGKEKEEYAQMAS
+484 LSGKEKEEYERTAS

-542 DTVHT
+542 DTIHT

-554 MQGLQAIRDR
+554 MRGLQAIRDR
-564 EYERAVTLLRP
+564 EYEQAVTLLRP

-619 EDRRAVESYLKACRL
+619 DDRRAVESYLKACRL

-658 REPEENDN
+658 REPDGNDN

>member
-1 MTIPSNPKDFCSA
+1 

-19 TGPVLLAV
+19 TGAV
-27 LLAAGCGSQGKLERL
+27 LLAAFLLAGCGSQGKLERL

-127 IVPEAMQDRDWQLR
+127 IVPEAMQDREWQLR

-185 DSTHFVDRF
+185 DSTRFVDRF

-208 RYKTDS
+208 RFKTDS

-226 GITEQQ
+226 GVTEQQ

-243 RRNRRKVSRKDEM
+243 RRNRRKVSRKEDM
-256 FRKYVKAPIITEG
+256 FRKYVKVPIVTEG
-269 LRLDTVIISP
+269 LRLDTVIVSP

-332 GLSDNAV
+332 GLSDDAI
-339 RYKTMVTE
+339 RYKTVVTE

-408 GSYEH
+408 GSFEH

-446 IGLDETWK
+446 IGLDDTYQ
-454 EEAPTEIRLLSR
+454 EEAPAEIRLLSR

-477 LVREDGI
+477 LVREDTA
-484 LSGKEKEEYAQMAS
+484 LSGKEKEEYERTAS

-542 DTVHT
+542 DTIHT

-554 MQGLQAIRDR
+554 MRGLQAIRDR
-564 EYERAVTLLRP
+564 EYEQAVTLLRP

-619 EDRRAVESYLKACRL
+619 DDRRAVESYLKACRL

-658 REPEENDN
+658 REPEGNDN

>member
-1 MTIPSNPKDFCSA
+1 

-19 TGPVLLAV
+19 TGAV
-27 LLAAGCGSQGKLERL
+27 LLAAFLLAGCGSQGKLERL

-103 AARVTARFRNVA
+103 AAKITARFRNVA

-185 DSTHFVDRF
+185 DSTRFVDRF

-214 TAVSDDEFRSHY
+214 TAVSDAEFRSHF

-232 ALVHYTNQLVV
+232 ALAHYTNQLVV
-243 RRNRRKVSRKDEM
+243 RRNRRKVGRKDEM
-256 FRKYVKAPIITEG
+256 FRRFVKAPIVTEG
-269 LRLDTVIISP
+269 LRLDTVIVSP

-332 GLSDNAV
+332 GLSDDAI
-339 RYKTMVTE
+339 RYKTVVTE

-408 GSYEH
+408 GSFEH

-425 SDYFEGFLK
+425 SDYFEGFLR

-446 IGLDETWK
+446 IGLDDTYQ
-454 EEAPTEIRLLSR
+454 EEAPAEIRLLSR

-477 LVREDGI
+477 LVREDTA
-484 LSGKEKEEYAQMAS
+484 LSGKEKEEYERTAS

-542 DTVHT
+542 DTIHT

-554 MQGLQAIRDR
+554 MRGLQAIRDR
-564 EYERAVTLLRP
+564 EYEQAVTLLRP

-619 EDRRAVESYLKACRL
+619 DDRRAVESYLRACRL

-658 REPEENDN
+658 REPDGNDN

>member
-1 MTIPSNPKDFCSA
+1 

-19 TGPVLLAV
+19 TGAV
-27 LLAAGCGSQGKLERL
+27 LLAALLLAGCGPQGKLERL
-42 RRQSLSAQMVIADE
+42 RRQSLAAQMVIADE

-77 PDGNE
+77 PDGNA

-88 VKDENGEMVATDVIQ
+88 VKDENGEMVATDVLQ
-103 AARVTARFRNVA
+103 AAKVTARFRNVA

-127 IVPEAMQDRDWQLR
+127 IVPEAMQDREWQLR

-185 DSTHFVDRF
+185 DSTRFVDRF

-214 TAVSDDEFRSHY
+214 TAVSEEEFRSHY

-232 ALVHYTNQLVV
+232 ALAHYTNQLVV
-243 RRNRRKVSRKDEM
+243 RRNRRKVSRKDDM
-256 FRKYVKAPIITEG
+256 FRKYVKVPIVTEG
-269 LRLDTVIISP
+269 LRLDTVIVSP

-319 RTEPLTFYISSIS
+319 RTDPLTFYISSIS
-332 GLSDNAV
+332 GLSDDAV
-339 RYKTMVTE
+339 RYKTVVTE

-408 GSYEH
+408 GSFEH

-425 SDYFEGFLK
+425 SDYFEAFLR
-434 HWRDSVRRNSFH
+434 HWRDSVRRSSFH
-446 IGLDETWK
+446 IGLDDTYR
-454 EEAPTEIRLLSR
+454 EEAPAEIRLLSR

-477 LVREDGI
+477 LVREDGD
-484 LSGKEKEEYAQMAS
+484 LSAKEKEDYERTAS
-498 VREPDLR
+498 VLEPDRR
-505 EQRLQKLPSY
+505 EQRLQRLPSY

-554 MQGLQAIRDR
+554 MRGLQAIRDR
-564 EYERAVTLLRP
+564 EYEQAVTLLRP

-582 VAFCALDYNA
+582 VAFCAMDYNA

-619 EDRRAVESYLKACRL
+619 DDRRAVESYLKACRL

-658 REPEENDN
+658 REPDGNDN

>member
-1 MTIPSNPKDFCSA
+1 

-19 TGPVLLAV
+19 TGAV
-27 LLAAGCGSQGKLERL
+27 LLAALLLAGCGPQGKLERL
-42 RRQSLSAQMVIADE
+42 RRQSLAAQMVIADE

-64 GGEPRRDTMVVED
+64 GGEPRRDTMIVED
-77 PDGNE
+77 PDGNA

-88 VKDENGEMVATDVIQ
+88 VKDENGEMVATDVLQ
-103 AARVTARFRNVA
+103 AAKVTARFRNVA
-115 ERSGKVDLNFRI
+115 ERSGRVDLNFRI
-127 IVPEAMQDRDWQLR
+127 IVPEAMQDREWQLR

-214 TAVSDDEFRSHY
+214 TAVSEEEFRSHY

-232 ALVHYTNQLVV
+232 ALAHYTNQLVV
-243 RRNRRKVSRKDEM
+243 RRNRRKVSRKDDM
-256 FRKYVKAPIITEG
+256 FRKYVKVPIVTEG
-269 LRLDTVIISP
+269 LRLDTVIVSP

-332 GLSDNAV
+332 GLSDDAV
-339 RYKTMVTE
+339 RYKTVVTE

-408 GSYEH
+408 GSFEH

-425 SDYFEGFLK
+425 SDYFEAFLR
-434 HWRDSVRRNSFH
+434 HWRDSVRRSSFH
-446 IGLDETWK
+446 IGLDDTYR
-454 EEAPTEIRLLSR
+454 EEAPAEIRLLSR

-477 LVREDGI
+477 LVREDGT
-484 LSGKEKEEYAQMAS
+484 LSVKEKEEYERTAS

-542 DTVHT
+542 DTIHT

-554 MQGLQAIRDR
+554 MRGLQAIRDR
-564 EYERAVTLLRP
+564 EYEQAVTLLRP

-582 VAFCALDYNA
+582 VAFCAMDYNA

-619 EDRRAVESYLKACRL
+619 DDRRAVESYLKACRL

-658 REPEENDN
+658 QEPEGNDN

>member
-1 MTIPSNPKDFCSA
+1 

-19 TGPVLLAV
+19 TIAVLLAV
-27 LLAAGCGSQGKLERL
+27 LLVAGCGSQGKLERL

-103 AARVTARFRNVA
+103 AAKITARFRNVA

-214 TAVSDDEFRSHY
+214 TTVSDDEFRSHY

-232 ALVHYTNQLVV
+232 ALTHYTNQLVV
-243 RRNRRKVSRKDEM
+243 RRNRRKVGRKDEM
-256 FRKYVKAPIITEG
+256 FHRYVKAPIVTEG
-269 LRLDTVIISP
+269 LRLDTVIVSP

-319 RTEPLTFYISSIS
+319 RTDPLTFYISSIS
-332 GLSDNAV
+332 GLSDDAI
-339 RYKTMVTE
+339 RYKTVIVE

-413 NRKLSMRRSESV
+413 NRRLSMRRSESV

-434 HWRDSVRRNSFH
+434 HWRDSVRRSGFH
-446 IGLDETWK
+446 IGLDDTYQ

-477 LVREDGI
+477 LVREDVA
-484 LSGKEKEEYAQMAS
+484 LSGKEKEDYAQAAS
-498 VREPDLR
+498 IREPDLR
-505 EQRLQKLPSY
+505 EQRLQRLPSY

-554 MQGLQAIRDR
+554 MRGLQAIRNR
-564 EYERAVTLLRP
+564 EYEQAVTLLRP

-582 VAFCALDYNA
+582 VAFSALDYNA

-619 EDRRAVESYLKACRL
+619 DDRRAVESYLKACRL

-648 AGLIR
+648 SGLIR

-658 REPEENDN
+658 REPDENDN

>member
-1 MTIPSNPKDFCSA
+1 

-19 TGPVLLAV
+19 TGAVLLAV
-27 LLAAGCGSQGKLERL
+27 LLVAGCGSQGKLQRL
-42 RRQSLSAQMVIADE
+42 RRASLAAQMVIADE

-77 PDGNE
+77 PDGNQ
-82 VLIMRA
+82 VQIMRA

-103 AARVTARFRNVA
+103 AAKVTARFRNVA

-214 TAVSDDEFRSHY
+214 TAVSDAEFRSHF

-232 ALVHYTNQLVV
+232 ALAHYTNQLVV
-243 RRNRRKVSRKDEM
+243 RRNRRKVGRKDEM
-256 FRKYVKAPIITEG
+256 FRKFVKAPIVTEG
-269 LRLDTVIISP
+269 LRLDTVIVSP

-332 GLSDNAV
+332 GLSDDAI
-339 RYKTMVTE
+339 RYKTVVTE

-413 NRKLSMRRSESV
+413 NRRLSMRRSESV

-446 IGLDETWK
+446 IGLDDTYR
-454 EEAPTEIRLLSR
+454 EEAPAEIRMLSR

-484 LSGKEKEEYAQMAS
+484 LSRKEKEEYAQTAS
-498 VREPDLR
+498 VLEPDLR
-505 EQRLQKLPSY
+505 EQRLQRLPSY

-542 DTVHT
+542 DTIHT

-554 MQGLQAIRDR
+554 MRGLQAIRDR
-564 EYERAVTLLRP
+564 EYEQAVTLLRP

-619 EDRRAVESYLKACRL
+619 DDRRAVESYLRACRL

>member
-1 MTIPSNPKDFCSA
+1 MMVK
-14 MRTRL
+14 RL
-19 TGPVLLAV
+19 SGAVLAAV
-27 LLAAGCGSQGKLERL
+27 LLLAGCGPQGKLDRL
-42 RRQSLSAQMVIADE
+42 RRQSIAAQMVIADE
-56 KELPEIAM
+56 KDLPEIAM
-64 GGEPRRDTMVVED
+64 DGEPRRDTMVVED

-115 ERSGKVDLNFRI
+115 ERSGRVDLNFRI

-174 HYRRFLDSIAA
+174 HYRRFLASIAA
-185 DSTHFVDRF
+185 DSTHFVDSF

-208 RYKTDS
+208 RFKNDS
-214 TAVSDDEFRSHY
+214 TTVSEEEFRSHY
-226 GITEQQ
+226 GITERR
-232 ALVHYTNQLVV
+232 ALEHYTNQLVV
-243 RRNRRKVSRKDEM
+243 RRNRRKVDRKDDL
-256 FRKYVKAPIITEG
+256 FRKWVKVPIVTEG
-269 LRLDTVIISP
+269 LRLDTVIVSP
-279 DGDILYD
+279 DGDIFYD

-332 GLSDNAV
+332 GLSDDAI
-339 RYKTMVTE
+339 RYKTIVVE

-382 GNLRSLLQH
+382 GNLRSLLQN

-413 NRKLSMRRSESV
+413 NRRLSMRRSESV
-425 SDYFEGFLK
+425 SDYFEGFLR
-434 HWRDSVRRNSFH
+434 HYRDSVRRNGFH
-446 IGLDETWK
+446 IGLDDTYR
-454 EEAPTEIRLLSR
+454 EEATTDIRLLSR

-477 LVREDGI
+477 LVRDDEV
-484 LSGKEKEEYAQMAS
+484 LSRKEKEEYALTAS

-554 MQGLQAIRDR
+554 MRGLQAIRDR
-564 EYERAVTLLRP
+564 EYEQAVTLLRP

-619 EDRRAVESYLKACRL
+619 DDRKAVESYLKACRL

-658 REPEENDN
+658 REPEENEN

>member
-1 MTIPSNPKDFCSA
+1 

-19 TGPVLLAV
+19 TGAV
-27 LLAAGCGSQGKLERL
+27 LLAALLLAGCGPQGKLERL
-42 RRQSLSAQMVIADE
+42 RRQSLAAQMVIADE

-77 PDGNE
+77 PDGNA

-88 VKDENGEMVATDVIQ
+88 VKDENGEMVATDVLQ
-103 AARVTARFRNVA
+103 AAKVTARFRNVA

-127 IVPEAMQDRDWQLR
+127 IVPEAMQDREWQLR

-214 TAVSDDEFRSHY
+214 TAVSEEEFRSHY

-232 ALVHYTNQLVV
+232 ALAHYTNQLVV
-243 RRNRRKVSRKDEM
+243 RRNRRKVSRKDDM
-256 FRKYVKAPIITEG
+256 FRKYVKVPIVTEG
-269 LRLDTVIISP
+269 LRLDTVIVSP

-319 RTEPLTFYISSIS
+319 RTDPLTFYISSIS
-332 GLSDNAV
+332 GLSDDAV
-339 RYKTMVTE
+339 RYKTVVTE

-408 GSYEH
+408 GSFEH

-425 SDYFEGFLK
+425 SDYFEAFLR
-434 HWRDSVRRNSFH
+434 HWRDSVRRSSFH
-446 IGLDETWK
+446 IGLDDTYR
-454 EEAPTEIRLLSR
+454 EEAPAEIRLLSR

-477 LVREDGI
+477 LVREDGD
-484 LSGKEKEEYAQMAS
+484 LSAKEKEDYERTAS
-498 VREPDLR
+498 VLEPDLR
-505 EQRLQKLPSY
+505 EQRLQRLPSY

-554 MQGLQAIRDR
+554 MRGLQAIRDR
-564 EYERAVTLLRP
+564 EYEQAVTLLRP

-582 VAFCALDYNA
+582 VAFCAMDYNA

-619 EDRRAVESYLKACRL
+619 DDRRAVESYLKACRL

-658 REPEENDN
+658 REPDGNDN

>member
-1 MTIPSNPKDFCSA
+1 

-19 TGPVLLAV
+19 TGAV
-27 LLAAGCGSQGKLERL
+27 LLAALLLAGCGPQGKLERL
-42 RRQSLSAQMVIADE
+42 RRQSLAAQMVIADE

-77 PDGNE
+77 PDGNQ

-103 AARVTARFRNVA
+103 AAKVTARFRNVA

-214 TAVSDDEFRSHY
+214 TTVSDDEFRSHY

-232 ALVHYTNQLVV
+232 ALTHYTNQLVV
-243 RRNRRKVSRKDEM
+243 RRNRRKVGRKDEM
-256 FRKYVKAPIITEG
+256 FRRYVKAPIVTEG
-269 LRLDTVIISP
+269 LRLDTVIVSP

-319 RTEPLTFYISSIS
+319 RTDPLTFYISSIS
-332 GLSDNAV
+332 GLSDDAI
-339 RYKTMVTE
+339 RYKTVIVE

-413 NRKLSMRRSESV
+413 NRRLSMRRSESV

-434 HWRDSVRRNSFH
+434 HWRDSVRRSGFH
-446 IGLDETWK
+446 IGLDETYQ
-454 EEAPTEIRLLSR
+454 EEVPAEIRFLSR

-477 LVREDGI
+477 LVREDGA
-484 LSGKEKEEYAQMAS
+484 LSGKEKEDYAQTAS
-498 VREPDLR
+498 IQEPDLR
-505 EQRLQKLPSY
+505 EQRLQRLASY

-554 MQGLQAIRDR
+554 MRGLQAIRDR
-564 EYERAVTLLRP
+564 EYEQAVTLLRP

-619 EDRRAVESYLKACRL
+619 DDRRAVESYMKACRL

-648 AGLIR
+648 SGLIR

-658 REPEENDN
+658 REPDENDN